1 MRCAAAERAI
11 SSSCPRV
18 FYSRVYL
25 SLDFE
30 NFSLPRAFLSPFLLF
45 TKICEKNA
53 ENVNRLVK
61 REKALYYF
69 PDQINVV
76 AFVRWRS
83 RVNGTFVGFDDD
95 EEDDDDSFFF
105 FFFFSIFLEA
115 AAGAKASSSTIE

>member
-1 MRCAAAERAI
+1 M
-11 SSSCPRV
+11 
-18 FYSRVYL
+18 
-25 SLDFE
+25 
-30 NFSLPRAFLSPFLLF
+30 
-45 TKICEKNA
+45 
-53 ENVNRLVK
+53 VK

-83 RVNGTFVGFDDD
+83 RVHGTFVGFDDD
-95 EEDDDDSFFF
+95 DEGEDDDDSFFF

>member
-1 MRCAAAERAI
+1 M
-11 SSSCPRV
+11 
-18 FYSRVYL
+18 
-25 SLDFE
+25 
-30 NFSLPRAFLSPFLLF
+30 
-45 TKICEKNA
+45 CEKNA

-83 RVNGTFVGFDDD
+83 RVHGTFVGF
-95 EEDDDDSFFF
+95 DDDDSFFF